1 MEKHGNKG
9 AKSGIGGKGHK
20 MNEGV
25 KEAGHNGK

>member
-1 MEKHGNKG
+1 MVTKWQRV
-9 AKSGIGGKGHK
+9 AYGGKGHK